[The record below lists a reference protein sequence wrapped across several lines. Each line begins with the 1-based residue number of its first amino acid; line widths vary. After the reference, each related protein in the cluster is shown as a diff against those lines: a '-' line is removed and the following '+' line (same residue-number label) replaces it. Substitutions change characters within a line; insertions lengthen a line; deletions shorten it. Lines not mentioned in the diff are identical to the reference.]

1 MICKFHAL
9 MRKAIRVPVLE
20 ALLAA
25 SLLSGAPGALA
36 ERADRGKPLNVEADS
51 PSKIDIQKQIVTFNG
66 NVVVSKG
73 TLTMRAERIEVR
85 ETSDGF
91 HVATAI
97 GAPGKPATFRQKR
110 DGVDEYIEG
119 QADRLEYDGR
129 GDVIRFVG
137 NAQVRR
143 LRGSSAADEV
153 SGALITYDNN
163 AEVFS
168 VAGGTVS
175 PANPGGRVRAVLVPR
190 DAGASAPAPA
200 APPLKPVDK
209 LPEPRG

>member
-1 MICKFHAL
+1 MICNFHAA
-9 MRKAIRVPVLE
+9 MRKAIPVPVLRAVLVA

-25 SLLSGAPGALA
+25 TNTGWA

-66 NVVVSKG
+66 NVVVTKG

-85 ETSDGF
+85 ERPGG
-91 HVATAI
+91 HHAATAL
-97 GAPGKPATFRQKR
+97 GTTGKPATFRQKR

-143 LRGSSAADEV
+143 TRG
-153 SGALITYDNN
+153 G
-163 AEVFS
+163 S
-168 VAGGTVS
+168 VAGGAAS
-175 PANPGGRVRAVLVPR
+175 PSNPSGRVRAVLTPR
-190 DAGASAPAPA
+190 EGASSAPAEARPPA
-200 APPLKPVDK
+200 LKPVDK
-209 LPEPRG
+209 LAEPNG